1 MNPVMYSMQLV
12 PYRAFIDTVHGLL
25 VCMYFSMLEYATFLS
40 LKLEVENMVKS
51 MLNSN
56 PGRKSHHK
64 IIIFGTSRI
73 SSSYLGHLS

>member
-1 MNPVMYSMQLV
+1 
-12 PYRAFIDTVHGLL
+12 
-25 VCMYFSMLEYATFLS
+25 MYFSMLEYATFLS